1 MPSDLN
7 ILVVDDSATMRRII
21 KGQLRKAGYKQM
33 GEAEDGAHA
42 LDELKDGDFTFLV
55 TDWNMPHMDGLEL
68 IKQLRSQER
77 FKSLPILVVT
87 TRNGK
92 DDVVVAIKEGAN
104 NYVVKP
110 FGPKQLGEKIEQVM
124 TALGQGGAA

>member
-1 MPSDLN
+1 MVDGLK
-7 ILVVDDSATMRRII
+7 ILVTDDSATMRQII
-21 KGQLRKAGYKQM
+21 KGQLRKAGYKEV

-42 LDELKDGDFTFLV
+42 LDELRDGEYNFLV

-68 IKQLRSQER
+68 IKRLRSEAR

-87 TRNGK
+87 TRGGK
-92 DDVVVAIKEGAN
+92 DDVVTAIKQGAN

-110 FGPKQLGEKIEQVM
+110 FGPSQLSDKIDRVM
-124 TALGQGGAA
+124 ESMSKGATA